1 MDQVPGV
8 GSRLGAWNGG
18 IVLRLFV
25 CSQGR
30 ESNIYSMDYILLGGI
45 Y

>member
-8 GSRLGAWNGG
+8 VSRLGVCNGG
-18 IVLRLFV
+18 SVLRLFV
-25 CSQGR
+25 CSQGW
-30 ESNIYSMDYILLGGI
+30 ESNIYSMGDILLGGI

>member
-8 GSRLGAWNGG
+8 VSRLGVCNGG

-30 ESNIYSMDYILLGGI
+30 ESNIYSMDNILLGGT